1 MTVLCF
7 SRTSFDLGGGGV
19 EVVRRVERKA
29 FVLLR
34 ATTTAES
41 LLAVEVLTILPL
53 LVRTTSTFL
62 EAIVFGVLIGFGT
75 GERDE
80 R

>member
-1 MTVLCF
+1 V
-7 SRTSFDLGGGGV
+7 GV
-19 EVVRRVERKA
+19 A
-29 FVLLR
+29 LALLR
-34 ATTTAES
+34 VTTPAES
-41 LLAVEVLTILPL
+41 PLEKEALTLLPFVAGTIWI
-53 LVRTTSTFL
+53 FL